1 MCFLLQT
8 SNVKVQIGSMTSD
21 TSSSHSR
28 IKREQLG
35 EILIPV
41 PVGQRQITEMKKM
54 GEKLKKAIEKIY
66 LGENLIF
73 EQQAL
78 LEKIS

>member
-1 MCFLLQT
+1 MSIVLM
-8 SNVKVQIGSMTSD
+8 I
-21 TSSSHSR
+21 
-28 IKREQLG
+28 
-35 EILIPV
+35 IP
-41 PVGQRQITEMKKM
+41 